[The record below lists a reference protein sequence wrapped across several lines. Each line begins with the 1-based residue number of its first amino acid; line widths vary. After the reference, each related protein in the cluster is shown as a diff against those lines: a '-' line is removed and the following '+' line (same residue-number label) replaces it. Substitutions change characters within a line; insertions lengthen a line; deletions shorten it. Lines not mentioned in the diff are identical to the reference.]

1 MSNLKSH
8 AMNEHINI
16 GENKMIT
23 LRDFMEVTDYK
34 ITEGSDFLWNC
45 YGPTVHSLDS
55 WNQSQVGHTVHVV
68 FDTTSQEV
76 YEMSVCDY
84 SKNLAYRWI
93 NPEYIKDY
101 LDEAKSKG
109 INPYVAYDEVNY
121 IDLEVT
127 EDLLEKARAI
137 VAGEEYD
144 TRVCIQIRF
153 TDEELL
159 TYMKLAHELDIT
171 FNQFVVKALEEML
184 DKHNIPMTW

>member
-1 MSNLKSH
+1 
-8 AMNEHINI
+8 MNEQINI

-34 ITEGSDFLWNC
+34 ITEGSDFLWDC
-45 YGPTVHSLDS
+45 YGPDVHSLDS
-55 WNQSQVGHTVHVV
+55 WNQSQLGHTVHVV
-68 FDTTSQEV
+68 FDTSSQEV

-84 SKNLAYRWI
+84 SKNLAYRWM

-109 INPYVAYDEVNY
+109 INPYMAYDEVNY

-144 TRVCIQIRF
+144 TRVCIPITF